1 MYYLWRLMGYP
12 EDELTY
18 KSVKEIEDMLKALDE
33 ERKKAIET
41 IPNTRNKSTKPLGTR
56 YVEDALYMIKGDKKA
71 IDVKSRWTG
80 IKGLDGSVDK

>member
-1 MYYLWRLMGYP
+1 MGYP

>member
-1 MYYLWRLMGYP
+1 MGYP
-12 EDELTY
+12 EEELTY

-56 YVEDALYMIKGDKKA
+56 YVEDALYMIKEDKKA